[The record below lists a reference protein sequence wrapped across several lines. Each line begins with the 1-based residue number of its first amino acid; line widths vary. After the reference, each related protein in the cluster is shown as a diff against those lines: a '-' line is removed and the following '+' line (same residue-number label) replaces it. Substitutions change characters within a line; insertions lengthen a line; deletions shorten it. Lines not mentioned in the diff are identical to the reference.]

1 MMGHKGEMTCN
12 IGGTNAFFYKKMVA
26 GHFLPCFCRP
36 KSGEGSVLFPFGIAL
51 RGGGGEKACQ
61 DGLEHIFPT
70 FAQGVRAC
78 QDGLQHFFSTFAR
91 LTEEGLKAI
100 WAMPL

>member
-1 MMGHKGEMTCN
+1 MLKSTYSLGRNSKTKRNIMMGHKGEMTCN

-51 RGGGGEKACQ
+51 RGGG
-61 DGLEHIFPT
+61 
-70 FAQGVRAC
+70 V
-78 QDGLQHFFSTFAR
+78 
-91 LTEEGLKAI
+91 
-100 WAMPL
+100 